1 MAWTTPKT
9 WQNLMVDDDQLNTQ
23 LRDNMNVLSTH
34 THTGAAGFGSSSIAP
49 TALSSAS
56 QTILTFVDQEANPS
70 TNGILQRNGNDL
82 VYYNGSTVLNLTAGD
97 QVASIASMRSLGTG
111 ATQAS
116 AGNHTPT

>member
-1 MAWTTPKT
+1 MAWATPKT

-49 TALSSAS
+49 TVLSSAS

-70 TNGILQRNGNDL
+70 TNGILQRNGNHL

-116 AGNHTPT
+116 AGNHTHT